1 MINRFTKPAQK
12 VKVFTIVVVNRLSG
26 KVILKKL
33 FTDLIDASRFHDDA
47 DMWYGDKHD
56 VKFATATK

>member
-12 VKVFTIVVVNRLSG
+12 VKIFTIVVTHRTNGR
-26 KVILKKL
+26 VILKKP
-33 FTDLIDASRFHDDA
+33 FTDLAAASRFHDDA

-56 VKFATATK
+56 VRFGTVTR